1 MKTVLTAVSQQWAC
15 VTGGGGCTF
24 GHCALHEDVSAAFSA
39 PAKANG
45 GSCIPHSER
54 EILHLTSM
62 VTDATPV
69 SRRAFGGDGVLNAHE
84 VMCRQAVG

>member
-1 MKTVLTAVSQQWAC
+1 MKTAPTAVSRQWAC
-15 VTGGGGCTF
+15 VTGGGDCTF
-24 GHCALHEDVSAAFSA
+24 GHCALQEDVSAAVSA

-62 VTDATPV
+62 VTDATPM
-69 SRRAFGGDGVLNAHE
+69 SRRTFCGDGVLNAHE
-84 VMCRQAVG
+84 VMRRQAAG